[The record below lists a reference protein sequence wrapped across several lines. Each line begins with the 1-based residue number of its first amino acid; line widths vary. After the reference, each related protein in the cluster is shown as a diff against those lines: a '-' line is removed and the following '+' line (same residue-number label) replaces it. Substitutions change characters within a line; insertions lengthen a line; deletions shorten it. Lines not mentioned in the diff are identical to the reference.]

1 MKTKDLIFGLFAL
14 ILIGALAYVWLSP
27 QGLKEAPALSVRSLD
42 GNEVDL
48 MSLRG
53 RPVLVTFWATSCTG
67 CVKEIPHLIELH
79 QEFAPQ
85 GMQLLAI
92 AMSYDP
98 PNHVVAM
105 REARKLPYTVV
116 LDIDGNAARA
126 FGDVRLTPTSF
137 LIAPDGRIVREKVG
151 ELDMN
156 EVRAQLRAMLKG

>member
-67 CVKEIPHLIELH
+67 CVK
-79 QEFAPQ
+79 
-85 GMQLLAI
+85 
-92 AMSYDP
+92 DP
-98 PNHVVAM
+98 PTSHV
-105 REARKLPYTVV
+105 T
-116 LDIDGNAARA
+116 
-126 FGDVRLTPTSF
+126 
-137 LIAPDGRIVREKVG
+137 
-151 ELDMN
+151 
-156 EVRAQLRAMLKG
+156 EVHST